1 MRPARVSGVTA
12 MGGGSGVRM
21 KGRAAVLLVVAL
33 AGCGGGGGDKDPAQ
47 SAADRRA
54 ELDRWVSRADGV
66 CRKSNEAIAERGWPR
81 TLVEL
86 DKAAARAVEDVRAAS
101 RAIQG
106 LAPPKGSEERVKPF
120 VASVREL
127 DGLLDRVTETTD
139 AYKPKR
145 LNDLAVDLQT
155 GLQEVEDTSKELG
168 LRECA
173 ANDEHTWVPDAMRA
187 PVYAQQLAD
196 VDRKLGKR
204 AKAAAEPVTTPAD
217 AAGNLDRLSDIV
229 FSAERLLR
237 ELKPPQWAVEQ
248 AGRYSMT
255 LRDLTGVL
263 DEGAR
268 VFDSDI
274 TFAEYRRYGAKLNR
288 VLRVER
294 RRYRQLYKA
303 VGAIPTLRGGKR
315 GGEAPAEDDSEAA

>member
-1 MRPARVSGVTA
+1 M
-12 MGGGSGVRM
+12 
-21 KGRAAVLLVVAL
+21 LLVVVL
-33 AGCGGGGGDKDPAQ
+33 AGCGGGGDKDPAL

-66 CRKSNEAIAERGWPR
+66 CRKSNEAIADRGWPR

-86 DKAAARAVEDVRAAS
+86 DKAAARAVGDVRAAS

-127 DGLLDRVTETTD
+127 HGLLDRVTETTD
-139 AYKPKR
+139 AYQPKR

-168 LRECA
+168 LR
-173 ANDEHTWVPDAMRA
+173 
-187 PVYAQQLAD
+187 
-196 VDRKLGKR
+196 
-204 AKAAAEPVTTPAD
+204 
-217 AAGNLDRLSDIV
+217 
-229 FSAERLLR
+229 
-237 ELKPPQWAVEQ
+237 
-248 AGRYSMT
+248 
-255 LRDLTGVL
+255 
-263 DEGAR
+263 
-268 VFDSDI
+268 
-274 TFAEYRRYGAKLNR
+274 YGAKLKR

-294 RRYRQLYKA
+294 RRYRHLYKA
-303 VGAIPTLRGGKR
+303 EGAIPTLRGGKR